1 MGRKIKFFMHWDFTV
16 PCISNWITTN
26 PSARNSRRLCN
37 CVYVHIK
44 EIISQM
50 RRLCVTRSRKRAPR
64 RRGNDRHVFL
74 NISISRAEHGALLN
88 CLRLR
93 LFMTAVPALL
103 FSKHFC
109 SRWVLTEQ
117 SGCSSAAGQE
127 KTARTAQLLPKTA
140 TKQGQL
146 CVLCFDY
153 ARSLD
158 LWFKMLQLPQ
168 SDDTGALWLP
178 SNRFFT
184 CYQGY
189 LPDG

>member
-50 RRLCVTRSRKRAPR
+50 RRLRVTRSRKRAPR

-103 FSKHFC
+103 FSKHFF

-117 SGCSSAAGQE
+117 SGRSSAAGQE
-127 KTARTAQLLPKTA
+127 KTARTA
-140 TKQGQL
+140 
-146 CVLCFDY
+146 
-153 ARSLD
+153 
-158 LWFKMLQLPQ
+158 
-168 SDDTGALWLP
+168 

>member
-26 PSARNSRRLCN
+26 PSARNSRGLCN

-50 RRLCVTRSRKRAPR
+50 RR
-64 RRGNDRHVFL
+64 
-74 NISISRAEHGALLN
+74 LLN

-109 SRWVLTEQ
+109 SQWVLTEQ
-117 SGCSSAAGQE
+117 SGRSSAAGQE

-140 TKQGQL
+140 TKQDQL

-178 SNRFFT
+178 SNSFFT